1 MSDASDF
8 SPVKRALLEIR
19 QLRARLAAARPAK
32 PNPVAIVGASVRLP
46 GGVTDLGAFWELLE
60 ADRDAITVTPAARWD
75 AEAIYSADADAPGKS
90 YSRHGA
96 YLDDVDQFDA
106 DFFGISPRE
115 AESMDPQHR
124 ILLELTWEALEN
136 AAISPASLSGTKT
149 GVFVGLCNSDYGR
162 MLFDDRDDIDA
173 YTSFGMAA
181 SIASG
186 RISYFLNARGPSVVL
201 DTACSSSLSAV
212 HLACNSLALGESDTV
227 IAGAANLMLTPE
239 ATISFTKAR
248 MLAPDGQC
256 KTFDA
261 SADGYVRG
269 EGAAVVVLKRLAD
282 AQAAGDSILAVIRGS
297 AMNHDGRSAGL
308 TAPNGPA
315 QEAVIRAALA
325 DAEMAAENV
334 DYIEAHGT
342 GTSLGDPIEL
352 QALANA
358 YGARATDR
366 RLAIGSL
373 KTKVGHLEATAGIAG
388 LIKVVLA
395 LDHGTLPA
403 HRNVGT
409 PTELFPW
416 ESSSLEIV
424 RANRAW
430 ARGDR
435 PRIAGISAF
444 GFSGTNVHV
453 LVEEAPPLAPESDAV
468 GTPRLF
474 VLSARSDAALRQLAQ
489 RYASLVATSDES
501 LAAICRAAGAGRAQL
516 RHRLSVRVSDKPAL
530 VRALNAW
537 LAGAPAPELMTGVA
551 ADPPPEFAGEVTSA
565 SLESLQRQY
574 VAGATIDWNP
584 LDGAGRRAPNLPT
597 YPFERQTYWR
607 PRERT
612 PRTRVASTDW
622 NQIVGAAEQQSEHG
636 PLGWDLAS
644 YDDARW
650 QRYDDLTAGHA
661 VNWFASVGAFRTP
674 GEHRTVDDMLAAYA
688 VKPIY
693 RNLVLRWLRLLARRG
708 VLREDGDAFVAEQRL
723 QRADVST
730 AWNDVERLLADDP
743 DVLAYAR
750 RSSPKIGEMLTGRTS
765 PLDVLFEHGELESAE
780 GAYGRSVPSRYLSA
794 MVAAIVRNLLV
805 QRDPN
810 VPFRLL
816 EAGAGTGGTTL
827 ALAPFFPADGEYWFT
842 DVSDGFLSRAKRKF
856 GDNPAFRFA
865 KFDLEAPVPGD
876 LPAGACDVVLAAN
889 VVHATRDAGASLDRL
904 RELLKPGGVLI
915 LVEVTKYHRILDLTI
930 AFVDGWSAFDDAYRS
945 SEPLLDA
952 DRWTSLMRERGFV
965 EAERFPH
972 AGTPADAIGQHV
984 IVARNGDA
992 VREARGAQPGAA
1004 QRGASGADRPLPSP
1018 IPVPDLSG
1026 AGEAERRERLRT
1038 FVAACVAHVLHLE
1051 NPAALGVRERFTD
1064 LGMDSL
1070 MALQLKS
1077 VIGAQLG
1084 IEDRLAATIAFD
1096 TGTVEELAE
1105 QLLALLGT
1113 AAPAKTASAVAPAGG
1128 DVISA
1133 DALAAYSDDE
1143 VEAMLAERLRANS
1156 KLLGPK

>member
-46 GGVTDLGAFWELLE
+46 GGVADLRAFWELLE
-60 ADRDAITVTPAARWD
+60 ADRDAITVTPAERWD

-106 DFFGISPRE
+106 EFFGISPRE

-124 ILLELTWEALEN
+124 ILLELTWAALEN

-227 IAGAANLMLTPE
+227 IASAANLMLTPE

-282 AQAAGDSILAVIRGS
+282 AQAAGDPILAIIRGS

-325 DAEMAAENV
+325 DAEIATEDV
-334 DYIEAHGT
+334 DYVEAHGT

-358 YGARATDR
+358 YGTRAGER

-373 KTKVGHLEATAGIAG
+373 KTKVGHLEAVAGIAG

-395 LDHGTLPA
+395 LDHDRIPA

-409 PTELFPW
+409 PTELFAW
-416 ESSSLEIV
+416 ESSALEIV
-424 RANRAW
+424 RENRDW
-430 ARGDR
+430 PRGARAR
-435 PRIAGISAF
+435 VAGVSAF

-453 LVEEAPPLAPESDAV
+453 VVEEPPSRAMTEGSAE
-468 GTPRLF
+468 TQLF
-474 VLSARSDAALRQLAQ
+474 VLSARSDAALRSLA
-489 RYASLVATSDES
+489 RSYAAFVPTSPES
-501 LAAICRAAGAGRAQL
+501 LAVLARTTTVGRAHL
-516 RHRLSVRVSDKPAL
+516 RYRLA
-530 VRALNAW
+530 VRADGKDALASALRAW
-537 LAGAPAPELMTGVA
+537 LDGGTTAELMTGVA
-551 ADPPPEFAGEVTSA
+551 ADPAPEFSGDPTTA

-574 VAGATIDWNP
+574 VAGATIDWSAVGTH
-584 LDGAGRRAPNLPT
+584 GARAAHLPS
-597 YPFERQTYWR
+597 YPFERQRYWR
-607 PRERT
+607 PRERAARAAAT
-612 PRTRVASTDW
+612 TDW
-622 NQIVGAAEQQSEHG
+622 NMVVAAAETQSAHG
-636 PLGWDLAS
+636 PLGWDLAG

-650 QRYDDLTAGHA
+650 QRYDDLTAGH
-661 VNWFASVGAFRTP
+661 VTNWLASIGVFRTP
-674 GEHRTVDDMLAAYA
+674 GERRTVDELVTAYGI
-688 VKPIY
+688 KPPY
-693 RNLVLRWLRLLARRG
+693 RTLVLRWLRLLVRRG
-708 VLREDGDAFVAEQRL
+708 VLREDGDGFVADQRL
-723 QRADVST
+723 QRGDLSVV
-730 AWNDVERLLADDP
+730 WDDLQRLLSDDP
-743 DVLAYAR
+743 EVLAYAR
-750 RSSPKIGEMLTGRTS
+750 RSSGKLSEMLTGRTN
-765 PLDVLFEHGELESAE
+765 PLDVLFEHGELDSAE
-780 GAYGRSVPSRYLSA
+780 GAYGRSGPGRYLSA
-794 MVAAIVRNLLV
+794 TVAAVVRSLLA
-805 QRDPN
+805 QRDPS
-810 VPFRLL
+810 VPFRLV
-816 EAGAGTGGTTL
+816 EAGAGTGGTTS

-842 DVSDGFLSRAKRKF
+842 DVSDGFLSRARHKF
-856 GDNPAFRFA
+856 GANPAFRFA
-865 KFDLEAPVPGD
+865 QFDLEQPVPD
-876 LPAGACDVVLAAN
+876 ELPIGACDVVLAAN
-889 VVHATRDAGASLDRL
+889 VVHATRNVGTSLDHL
-904 RELLKPGGVLI
+904 RELLKPDGVLI
-915 LVEVTKYHRILDLTI
+915 LVEVTRYHGLLDLSV
-930 AFVDGWSAFDDAYRS
+930 AFVAGWSAFDDAYRTTG
-945 SEPLLDA
+945 PLLDA
-952 DRWTSLMRERGFV
+952 DRWTAIMREHGFV
-965 EAERFPH
+965 EAERFPR
-972 AGTPADAIGQHV
+972 AGTPGDAIGQHV

-992 VREARGAQPGAA
+992 VRASVRGPVV
-1004 QRGASGADRPLPSP
+1004 QRPKAG
-1018 IPVPDLSG
+1018 VPDG
-1026 AGEAERRERLRT
+1026 AEAAAVSAPVLDGLDAPARREKLRA
-1038 FVAACVAHVLHLE
+1038 FVSGCVAHVLHLADSRVVG
-1051 NPAALGVRERFTD
+1051 PRDRFTD

-1077 VIGAQLG
+1077 LIGAELG
-1084 IEDRLAATIAFD
+1084 VEDRLAATVAFD
-1096 TGTVEELAE
+1096 TGTVEELAD
-1105 QLLALLGT
+1105 QLLELLDDPIEATTVASG
-1113 AAPAKTASAVAPAGG
+1113 AAPAGAA
-1128 DVISA
+1128 VISA
-1133 DALAAYSDDE
+1133 EELAAFSDDE
-1143 VEAMLAERLRANS
+1143 VEALLAERLRATS
-1156 KLLGPK
+1156 KLGSN

>member
-46 GGVTDLGAFWELLE
+46 GGIGNLDAFWELLE
-60 ADRDAITVTPAARWD
+60 ADRDAITLTPAARWD
-75 AEAIYSADADAPGKS
+75 ADAIYSADADEPGKS

-96 YLDDVDQFDA
+96 FLEGVDQFDA
-106 DFFGISPRE
+106 EFFAISPRE

-149 GVFVGLCNSDYGR
+149 GVFLGLCNSDYGR
-162 MLFDDRDDIDA
+162 MLFADRDDIDA

-212 HLACNSLALGESDTV
+212 HLGCDSLALGECDTV

-261 SADGYVRG
+261 NADGYVRG
-269 EGAAVVVLKRLAD
+269 EGAAVIVLKRLAD
-282 AQAAGDSILAVIRGS
+282 AQAAGDPILAVIRGS

-325 DAEMAAENV
+325 DAEIAAADV
-334 DYIEAHGT
+334 DYVEAHGT

-358 YGARATDR
+358 YGGRAADR

-373 KTKVGHLEATAGIAG
+373 KTKLGHLEATAGIAG

-395 LDHGTLPA
+395 LDRGTLPA

-409 PTELFPW
+409 PTELFGW
-416 ESSSLEIV
+416 DASSLEIV
-424 RANRAW
+424 RTNRAW
-430 ARGDR
+430 ARSER
-435 PRIAGISAF
+435 ARIAGISAF

-453 LVEEAPPLAPESDAV
+453 LVEEAPPRAVEPDA
-468 GTPRLF
+468 GDGPRLF
-474 VLSARSDAALRQLAQ
+474 VLSARSDAALRELA
-489 RYASLVATSDES
+489 RNYASFVATADES
-501 LAAICRAAGAGRAQL
+501 LAAICRAAGSGRAQL
-516 RHRLSVRVSDKPAL
+516 RHRLAVRTAAKPGL

-537 LAGAPAPELMTGVA
+537 LAGAPVPELMTGVA
-551 ADPPPEFAGEVTSA
+551 ADPPPEFAGDVATA
-565 SLESLQRQY
+565 TLESLQRQY
-574 VAGATIDWNP
+574 VSGATIDWNAA
-584 LDGAGRRAPNLPT
+584 DGAGRRARNLPT
-597 YPFERQTYWR
+597 YPFERQSYWR
-607 PRERT
+607 PRERSARANT
-612 PRTRVASTDW
+612 PSSDW
-622 NQIVGAAEQQSEHG
+622 TQIVAAAELQSEHG

-644 YDDARW
+644 YDDTRW
-650 QRYDDLTAGHA
+650 QRYDDLAAGHV
-661 VNWFASVGAFRTP
+661 VNWFASVGAFRAP
-674 GEHRTVDDMLAAYA
+674 GERRTVDDLLGTYA
-688 VKPIY
+688 IKPIY
-693 RNLVLRWLRLLARRG
+693 RNLVLRWLRLLVRRG
-708 VLREDGDAFVAEQRL
+708 LLREDGDAFVAEQRL
-723 QRADVST
+723 ARADVS
-730 AWNDVERLLADDP
+730 AIWSDVESLLGDDP
-743 DVLAYAR
+743 DMLAYAR
-750 RSSPKIGEMLTGRTS
+750 RSSPKIGDLLTGRTS

-780 GAYGRSVPSRYLSA
+780 GAYGHSVPSRYLSA
-794 MVAAIVRNLLV
+794 MVAAVVRNLLA
-805 QRDPN
+805 QHDPN

-827 ALAPFFPADGEYWFT
+827 ALAPFFPAGGEYWFT

-865 KFDLEAPVPGD
+865 RVDLEAPLTDD

-945 SEPLLDA
+945 SEPLLAA

-965 EAERFPH
+965 EAERFPRS
-972 AGTPADAIGQHV
+972 GTPGDAIGQHV
-984 IVARNGDA
+984 IIARNGAA
-992 VREARGAQPGAA
+992 VREARSTRAGAPRAAASGVDRAQPAA
-1004 QRGASGADRPLPSP
+1004 VRAPE
-1018 IPVPDLSG
+1018 LSG
-1026 AGEAERRERLRT
+1026 ANARERLERLRT

-1051 NPAALGVRERFTD
+1051 HPEALGIRERFTD

-1077 VIGAQLG
+1077 LIGAQLG

-1096 TGTVEELAE
+1096 TGTVEELTE
-1105 QLLALLGT
+1105 QLLVLLGA
-1113 AAPAKTASAVAPAGG
+1113 AAPVTTAPAVAAAGG
-1128 DVISA
+1128 DIVSA
-1133 DALAAYSDDE
+1133 DALAAYSDGE
-1143 VEAMLAERLRANS
+1143 VEAMLAERLRANA
-1156 KLLGPK
+1156 KFVGPK